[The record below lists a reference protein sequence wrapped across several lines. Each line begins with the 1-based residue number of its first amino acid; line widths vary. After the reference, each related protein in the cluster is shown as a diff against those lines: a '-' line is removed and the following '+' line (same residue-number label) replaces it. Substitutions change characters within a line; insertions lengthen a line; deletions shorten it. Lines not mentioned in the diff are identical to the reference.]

1 MRTDPR
7 LEHSC
12 ETYADWLRR
21 VLAAGDID
29 ELRRGR
35 VR

>member
-1 MRTDPR
+1 MRTDPKAA
-7 LEHSC
+7 HGC

-21 VLAAGDID
+21 VLAAGDAD

-35 VR
+35 IR